1 MIKYYEIK
9 YNFNID
15 FLNIFPSKSTRTFI
29 LKFYYLF
36 HKSNVRRIN
45 DLIDIDNLS
54 TSLLTSKKVKFKTFK
69 IEIKLLVDI
78 ES

>member
-1 MIKYYEIK
+1 MK
-9 YNFNID
+9 
-15 FLNIFPSKSTRTFI
+15 LNIILILTFYNIFASKSTRTFI

-36 HKSNVRRIN
+36 YKLNVKQIN

-54 TSLLTSKKVKFKTFK
+54 TSLLTSKKVRFKAFK
-69 IEIKLLVDI
+69 IEVKLLVDT

>member
-1 MIKYYEIK
+1 MK
-9 YNFNID
+9 
-15 FLNIFPSKSTRTFI
+15 LNIILILTFYNIFASKSTRTFI

-36 HKSNVRRIN
+36 YKSNVKQIN

-54 TSLLTSKKVKFKTFK
+54 TSLLTSKKVRFKAFK
-69 IEIKLLVDI
+69 IEVKLLVDT

>member
-1 MIKYYEIK
+1 MK
-9 YNFNID
+9 
-15 FLNIFPSKSTRTFI
+15 LNIILILTFYNIFASKSTRTFI

-36 HKSNVRRIN
+36 YKSNVKQIN

-54 TSLLTSKKVKFKTFK
+54 TSLLTSKKIRFKAFK
-69 IEIKLLVDI
+69 IEVKLLVDT